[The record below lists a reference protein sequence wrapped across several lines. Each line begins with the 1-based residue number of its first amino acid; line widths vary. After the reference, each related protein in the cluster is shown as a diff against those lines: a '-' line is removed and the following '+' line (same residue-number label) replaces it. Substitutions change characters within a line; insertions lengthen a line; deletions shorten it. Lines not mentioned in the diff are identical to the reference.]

1 MLGLKFLCVTLLA
14 SVSWAKPV
22 VLPITKTDN
31 GELSAIIPSEKVL
44 LALLAANAVQIVI
57 WAVKEWLKHRE
68 KKDDKTS
75 ERMDKMQAD
84 IAEIKSALRVINSRD
99 TVTHSEM
106 IELLKPHIELIVIKS
121 MRK

>member
-1 MLGLKFLCVTLLA
+1 
-14 SVSWAKPV
+14 
-22 VLPITKTDN
+22 
-31 GELSAIIPSEKVL
+31 LSAIIPSEKVL